1 MRLLLINDD
10 GFYAEG
16 LAALVAVLK
25 DEHELYVCAPK
36 EHMSGMGHAI
46 TVVKDIPVEKVELEG
61 VVQAYIVDGTPS
73 DCAKIAC
80 LYLFKEIEF
89 DLVLS
94 GINDGANMGADIIYS
109 GTVSAA
115 HEAYR
120 YANHA
125 IALSVANKDR
135 SVPNNYK
142 HAASHIAEYIKQL
155 DYSGAHF
162 LYNINYP
169 YMRAPRALKYAYPSD
184 VDYREKIVVHGDKQ
198 SFRIHFTGTPV
209 NVSKLKGNDFE
220 LLEHGYAT
228 LVPVLL
234 AVRDEALDNNTKP
247 LYNEREV

>member
-1 MRLLLINDD
+1 MRILLINDD
-10 GFYAEG
+10 GFYADG
-16 LAALVAVLK
+16 LAALIAALK

-46 TVVKDIPVEKVELEG
+46 TVVRDIAVERVDLAG
-61 VVQAYIVDGTPS
+61 TAAAYIVDGTPS

-120 YANHA
+120 YGNHA

-135 SVPNNYK
+135 SVPNDYK
-142 HAASHIAEYIKQL
+142 HAAKHIADYIKRL
-155 DYSGAHF
+155 DYSGTHF

-169 YMRAPRALKYAYPSD
+169 YMRQPRALKYAYPSE
-184 VDYREKIVVHGDKQ
+184 VDYREKIVVHGDKD

-220 LLEHGYAT
+220 LLELGYAT
-228 LVPVLL
+228 IVPVLL
-234 AVRDEALDNNTKP
+234 AVRDDALDNNTQP
-247 LYNEREV
+247 LFDEKDA